1 MDKILMF
8 LPVQKTYLYAV
19 CFLLLCISSLIS
31 SSVIAQTHSPI
42 SAPSPQVLFAQMDD
56 PALVMELKDEETLGD
71 LQNIEY
77 EREALSMSKGIL
89 LSFIPGGGWGLLY
102 AKKSIQ
108 AIVPFLLSAVG
119 YGIGAVYLSGSF
131 DETQQEVCV
140 HDPSQTTVSYE
151 QCSWGEGSIHPDKYN
166 TYDQLSWNDINGD
179 GQQQQNE
186 LKRYFE
192 TKGDY
197 RQTTQGNNV
206 NLSDQGLPVILG
218 TYIATSLIGA
228 IWSAVVISQHNKE
241 LRKKIESTAQAPI
254 QILPSISYTGQ
265 QANAGLTLTF

>member
-1 MDKILMF
+1 MYT
-8 LPVQKTYLYAV
+8 Q
-19 CFLLLCISSLIS
+19 
-31 SSVIAQTHSPI
+31 VIATP
-42 SAPSPQVLFAQMDD
+42 SASQLATSPQILFAQMDD

-77 EREALSMSKGIL
+77 SREALSMSKGIA

-102 AKKSIQ
+102 ANKKLQ

-131 DETQQEVCV
+131 DESKQAVCI
-140 HDPSQTTVSYE
+140 HEPSKSTVEYA
-151 QCSWGEGSIHPDKYN
+151 QCAWGDGAIHPDKYN
-166 TYDQLSWNDINGD
+166 TYDQLSWDDLNGD

-197 RQTTQGNNV
+197 RQTTRGKDID
-206 NLSDQGLPVILG
+206 LSSQGLPILLG
-218 TYIATSLIGA
+218 TYLATSLVGA
-228 IWSAVVISQHNKE
+228 IWSAVAISQHNKE

-254 QILPSISYTGQ
+254 QVLPTVTYNGTHAS
-265 QANAGLTLTF
+265 AGLVVTF